1 MITVVLEEI
10 ENEGNLGAI
19 IRAMGNF
26 DLNKLIL
33 INPKCN
39 YSSEEVLK
47 RAKNSKKVKID
58 VLDSL
63 DKLNL
68 DCLIGTTAKLGTQY
82 NIQRLALTP
91 EQILQTIKSK
101 RNIGILFG
109 RESSGLT
116 NEEIKKC
123 DFIINIPSSEHYKTL
138 NISHAAVIIFYELFK
153 SKPQKEFEYIN
164 KNDKNVLLDLV
175 KEALNKME
183 FSTLTKKETQFKVW
197 KNIIG
202 KSFLTKREFFA
213 LCGFLKKIKAIK
225 E

>member
-1 MITVVLEEI
+1 MITIVLQEI

-26 DLNKLIL
+26 DLDKLIL

-39 YSSEEVLK
+39 CSSEEVLK
-47 RAKNSKKVKID
+47 RAKNSKKVKIK

-63 DKLNL
+63 DKIKL

-91 EQILQTIKSK
+91 EQVSENIKSRK
-101 RNIGILFG
+101 NIGILLG

-116 NEEIKKC
+116 NEELEKC
-123 DFIINIPSSEHYKTL
+123 DFVINIPSSQNYKTL
-138 NISHAAVIIFYELFK
+138 NISHAATIIFYELFK
-153 SKPQKEFEYIN
+153 SKPQKTFEYIDEQ
-164 KNDKNVLLDLV
+164 DKKVLLNLL
-175 KEALNKME
+175 KEALDQME
-183 FSTLTKKETQFKVW
+183 FSTEKKKETQYKVW

-202 KSFLTKREFFA
+202 KSFLTKREFFV
-213 LCGFLKKIKAIK
+213 LCGFLKKIKSIK

>member
-1 MITVVLEEI
+1 MITIVLQEI

-19 IRAMGNF
+19 IRSMGNF

-33 INPKCN
+33 INPQCD
-39 YSSEEVLK
+39 YHSEEVLK
-47 RAKNSKKVKID
+47 RAKNSKKVQIK

-63 DKLNL
+63 DKLKL

-91 EQILQTIKSK
+91 DQVAEKIKERK
-101 RNIGILFG
+101 NIGILFG

-116 NEEIKKC
+116 NEELEKC
-123 DFIINIPSSEHYKTL
+123 DFVINIPSSQGYKTL
-138 NISHAAVIIFYELFK
+138 NISHAATIIFYELFK
-153 SKPQKEFEYIN
+153 SKPQKTFEYIDEQ
-164 KNDKNVLLDLV
+164 DKRVLLNLI
-175 KEALNKME
+175 KEVLNEMK
-183 FSTLTKKETQFKVW
+183 FSTEPKRETQYKVW

-213 LCGFLKKIKAIK
+213 LCGFLKKVKATK
-225 E
+225 G